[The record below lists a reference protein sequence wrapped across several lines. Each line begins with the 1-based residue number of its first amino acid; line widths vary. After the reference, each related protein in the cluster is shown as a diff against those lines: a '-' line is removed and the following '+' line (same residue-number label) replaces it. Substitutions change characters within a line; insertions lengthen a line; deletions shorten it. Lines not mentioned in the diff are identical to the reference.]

1 MIEFLLIFSTNKIIA
16 SIIIQYMP
24 NAAELSFKNKAICYK
39 QHVLVQMA

>member
-1 MIEFLLIFSTNKIIA
+1 MIEFLLIFSTNKIIP

-24 NAAELSFKNKAICYK
+24 IAAGISFKNKAICHK